1 MKKLI
6 LVAIIMVSLTS
17 CKFTSNIT
25 DSETLALRDQNEV
38 LKEQNVILKEHN
50 EILKEQ
56 NKLLTKIAN
65 K

>member
-1 MKKLI
+1 MKKI
-6 LVAIIMVSLTS
+6 FIITIIMVLLTS

-50 EILKEQ
+50 EILKVQ
-56 NKLLTKIAN
+56 NQLLEKIL
-65 K
+65 KK